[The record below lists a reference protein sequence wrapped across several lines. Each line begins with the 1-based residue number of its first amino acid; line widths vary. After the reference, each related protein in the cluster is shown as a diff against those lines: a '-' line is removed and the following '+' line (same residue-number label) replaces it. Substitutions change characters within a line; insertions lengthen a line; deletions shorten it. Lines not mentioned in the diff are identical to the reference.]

1 MGDYWGSKRYWIRY
15 EIRGE
20 RAGHRFP
27 PAGRLRILR
36 SDECIQCGECI
47 SACIYGVHYR
57 EGGFWLPIGEQ
68 PQDRALCRECLKC
81 IRECPVGAL
90 SADLHPDWVEGEG
103 GEWNAE
109 RVFSILKQAADGKIP
124 VSGAGYGGVFSGKG
138 FDALWTDMSEI
149 VRPTRDGIHGRE
161 YISTVVDI
169 GRKLP
174 VVDICFPAYP
184 VYPVPLPVV
193 VDGTRLPL
201 EIPGLRDCL
210 LDAVRELDTLILLPV
225 CFLPSEPEPHIV
237 PVLEYEEWVK
247 SPERWE
253 KHPGVEL
260 RKFSPGGGDFSDFRG
275 KQILFVESPPEEK
288 DMERLA
294 REKKVGCILLRA
306 DREGRLR
313 GAHLIDVL
321 YTLHRHLVELGI
333 RDEVS
338 IGVGGGIASA
348 EHIPKTI
355 IRGADFVLVDE
366 ALLVALQI
374 WDGKRWYREPV
385 EREWGKARIKNLM
398 KAWRDQLLEV
408 LGAMGMREVR
418 RLRGEVGR
426 SMRYEELEEE
436 FRQWLRE
443 PVGIVEE
450 WERRGEVAQSKE
462 AYSHKPAPPN
472 FRLELGKYKVRIG
485 RECIRCRLCV
495 DICPEGVFDLWE
507 GVHKVQA
514 VEGYRCIGGN
524 CQVEAP
530 EGTGKSGYIQ
540 GYPCVKLCPVE
551 AIRIEEDST
560 YRVMGDRRWTG
571 DLLIANYLSA
581 EKREVAPAHVQREKG
596 ESGGGFD
603 RLIIVSPRV
612 PKDEKTKAAEPELAI
627 PLNRRGYGEDIWIPV
642 PWYGGG
648 MSFGSVSLA
657 VMLARA
663 KAAKAFG
670 TFVSTGEGGFPEE
683 LDPYKEHIITQIAT
697 GLFGVREDTIQKVRV
712 VEFKYAQGAKPG
724 LGGHLLADK
733 VTASVARMRE
743 AVQWTSLFSPFPF
756 HSVYSVEDHKK
767 HLDWIRVVNPRA
779 VISVKVSTPSD
790 VDMVAIGSYYA
801 GAHIFHI
808 DGGYGGTGAAPEIAK
823 KNIATP
829 LEYAIPKVHRYLVQE
844 GVRDE
849 MVLMASGGIRT
860 AWDIAK
866 AIALGADGVVL
877 GTAELVALEC
887 NRCGNCE
894 SGRGCPFGIATTDEE
909 LSGLIDPDWGAQR
922 IINLFATY
930 AQQLRQILSW
940 LGLSSIRELR
950 GRTDLLRIV
959 GEGEAETGM
968 VSDVMDVRGQEG
980 KLM

>member
-1 MGDYWGSKRYWIRY
+1 SHI
-15 EIRGE
+15 
-20 RAGHRFP
+20 
-27 PAGRLRILR
+27 
-36 SDECIQCGECI
+36 
-47 SACIYGVHYR
+47 
-57 EGGFWLPIGEQ
+57 
-68 PQDRALCRECLKC
+68 
-81 IRECPVGAL
+81 
-90 SADLHPDWVEGEG
+90 
-103 GEWNAE
+103 
-109 RVFSILKQAADGKIP
+109 IP
-124 VSGAGYGGVFSGKG
+124 VV
-138 FDALWTDMSEI
+138 
-149 VRPTRDGIHGRE
+149 
-161 YISTVVDI
+161 
-169 GRKLP
+169 
-174 VVDICFPAYP
+174 
-184 VYPVPLPVV
+184 
-193 VDGTRLPL
+193 
-201 EIPGLRDCL
+201 
-210 LDAVRELDTLILLPV
+210 
-225 CFLPSEPEPHIV
+225 
-237 PVLEYEEWVK
+237 EYEEWAK
-247 SPERWE
+247 SPEKWG
-253 KHPGVEL
+253 KYVGVEW
-260 RKFSPGGGDFSDFRG
+260 RKSKWEGGDFLDFSG
-275 KQILFVESPPEEK
+275 QYLLFVESPPRVENV
-288 DMERLA
+288 ERLA
-294 REKKVGCILLRA
+294 RERKVGCILLRA
-306 DREGRLR
+306 DREGCLG
-313 GAHLIDVL
+313 GAHLMDAL
-321 YTLHRHLVELGI
+321 YSFHKHLVDSGI

-348 EHIPKTI
+348 EHIPKAI

-374 WDGKRWYREPV
+374 WDGKRWHREPV
-385 EREWGKARIKNLM
+385 DSKWGKARIKNLM

-426 SMRYEELEEE
+426 SMRYEDLEEE
-436 FRQWLRE
+436 FRRFLTEPIGMVKEEGLPAEIALPRE
-443 PVGIVEE
+443 AV
-450 WERRGEVAQSKE
+450 SFTD
-462 AYSHKPAPPN
+462 APPN
-472 FRLELGKYKVRIG
+472 FRRELGKYKVSIG

-495 DICPEGVFDLWE
+495 EICPERVFDLQD
-507 GVHKVQA
+507 GVHKAQA
-514 VEGYRCIGGN
+514 LRGYRCIGES
-524 CQVEAP
+524 CQVAWEDDS
-530 EGTGKSGYIQ
+530 GKSGNIQ
-540 GYPCVKLCPVE
+540 GFPCVRLCPVQ

-581 EKREVAPAHVQREKG
+581 ERREVAPGHVKRETG

-603 RLIIVSPRV
+603 RLIFVERRG
-612 PKDEKTKAAEPELAI
+612 KAEGAAKEPDLAI
-627 PLNRRGYGEDIWIPV
+627 HLNRRGYGEDIWIPV

-648 MSFGSVSLA
+648 MSFGSVSLR

-683 LDPYKEHIITQIAT
+683 LDPYREHLITQIAT
-697 GLFGVREDTIQKVRV
+697 GLFGVREDTIQKVRF

-743 AVQWTSLFSPFPF
+743 AVEWTSLFSPFPF

-767 HLDWIRVVNPRA
+767 HLDWIRVVNPGA

-790 VDMVAIGSYYA
+790 IDMVAIGSYYA

-829 LEYAIPKVHRYLVQE
+829 LEYAIPKVHRYLVEE

-849 MVLMASGGIRT
+849 IVLVASGGIRT

-894 SGRGCPFGIATTDEE
+894 SGRGCPFGIATTDAE
-909 LSGLIDPDWGAQR
+909 LSALIDPDWGAQR

-930 AQQLRQILSW
+930 AQQLKQILSS

-950 GRTDLLRIV
+950 GRTDLLKI
-959 GEGEAETGM
+959 GEESKAEGIE
-968 VSDVMDVRGQEG
+968 VSHWM
-980 KLM
+980 